1 MRILTFAGTRPEAIK
16 VAPVI
21 KALQNQPHCESLL
34 ISSGQHHEMLYQAF
48 ADFQLSPDI
57 DLKVMQPN
65 QTLASLSAKLFT
77 AVDSL
82 LLEQKPDW
90 VLVQGDTTTVMTT
103 ALCAFYRGIKVGHIE
118 AGLRSFRL
126 DAPFPEEL
134 NRRVAGIVAQKHFAP
149 TTTAKENL
157 LREHVAEQ
165 DIYVTGNTVIDALL
179 WMRQHGGATK
189 DILPS
194 PILTALDQGKRLIL
208 VTGHRRENFGEGFL
222 EICKALKMIAE
233 NHSDAYIVYP
243 VHLNPQVSGPVNEIL
258 QGQERILLIPPLQ
271 YKSFIALMDVATL
284 ILTDSGGVQEEG
296 PALGKPV
303 LVMREITERPEGIA
317 AGTAKLVGAKAQRIV
332 EGVHTLLSDDE
343 AYAQMAQAINPYGDG
358 QAAQRIVQTLFH
370 S

>member
-16 VAPVI
+16 VAPVV
-21 KALQNQPHCESLL
+21 KALQEQPQCQSLL

-48 ADFQLSPDI
+48 ADFQLTPDI

-77 AVDSL
+77 AVDQL
-82 LLEQKPDW
+82 LMEQKPDW

-134 NRRVAGIVAQKHFAP
+134 NRRVAGIVAHKHFAP
-149 TTTAKENL
+149 TETAKQNL
-157 LREHVAEQ
+157 LREHVPAQ

-179 WMRQHGGATK
+179 WMRHHGGATQEV
-189 DILPS
+189 LPA
-194 PILTALDQGKRLIL
+194 PVLEKIHQGKKLIL
-208 VTGHRRENFGEGFL
+208 VTGHRRENIGEGFL
-222 EICKALKMIAE
+222 EICQALKNIA
-233 NHSDAYIVYP
+233 DAHEDVCIVYP
-243 VHLNPQVSGPVNEIL
+243 VHLNPKVSGPVNDIL
-258 QGQERILLIPPLQ
+258 QGQERILLISPLQ
-271 YKSFIALMDVATL
+271 YKSFIALMDAATL

-303 LVMREITERPEGIA
+303 LVMREITERPEGIE
-317 AGTAKLVGAKAQRIV
+317 AGTAKLVGAKATCIEQ
-332 EGVHTLLSDDE
+332 EVHKLLRDPK
-343 AYAQMAQAINPYGDG
+343 AYAAMAQAINPYGDG
-358 QAAQRIVQTLFH
+358 KAAQRIVQALYQA
-370 S
+370 